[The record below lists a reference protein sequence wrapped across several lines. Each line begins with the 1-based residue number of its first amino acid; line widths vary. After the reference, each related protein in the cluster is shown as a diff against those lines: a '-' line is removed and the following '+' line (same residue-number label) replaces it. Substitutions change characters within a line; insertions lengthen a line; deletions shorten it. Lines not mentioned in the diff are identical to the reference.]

1 MASLKKLS
9 DFVRGDTPVL
19 EFDIATTSGI
29 PIDLTGYTAK
39 ITITSNPTPTD
50 MSDALVAKAT
60 MTTSG
65 NKASYQLPSS
75 ISAQFVP
82 GQTYYGDVEITKAP
96 AETNTYTPIRF
107 TIMALQDYGV

>member
-19 EFDIATTSGI
+19 EFDFATIDGT
-29 PIDLTGYTAK
+29 PIDLTGYTAN
-39 ITITSNPTPTD
+39 ITITPNPAPTD
-50 MSDALVAKAT
+50 MSDALVQKAT
-60 MTTSG
+60 MTIEGS
-65 NKASYQLPSS
+65 KARYQLPNS

-82 GQTYYGDVEITKAP
+82 GQTYYGDVELTKAP

-107 TIMALQDYGV
+107 TIMAIQDYGV

>member
-9 DFVRGDTPVL
+9 NFVRGDTPVL
-19 EFDIATTSGI
+19 EFDFATIDGT
-29 PIDLTGYTAK
+29 PIDLTGYTAN
-39 ITITSNPTPTD
+39 ITITPNPAPTD
-50 MSDALVAKAT
+50 MSDALVAKAA
-60 MTTSG
+60 MTISG
-65 NKASYQLPSS
+65 SKASYQLPNS
-75 ISAQFVP
+75 ISMQFVP

>member
-19 EFDIATTSGI
+19 EFDIATTAGA

-39 ITITSNPTPTD
+39 ITITSNPAPTD

-60 MTTSG
+60 MTIDGS
-65 NKASYQLPSS
+65 KASYQLPNSTS
-75 ISAQFVP
+75 MQFVP

>member
-19 EFDIATTSGI
+19 EFDIATTAGA

-39 ITITSNPTPTD
+39 ITITPNPAPTD
-50 MSDALVAKAT
+50 MSGALVAKAT
-60 MTTSG
+60 MTVNGS
-65 NKASYQLPSS
+65 KASYQLPNS
-75 ISAQFVP
+75 ISMQFVP
-82 GQTYYGDVEITKAP
+82 GQMYYGDVEITKAP

>member
-19 EFDIATTSGI
+19 EFGFATTDGT
-29 PIDLTGYTAK
+29 PIDLTGYNAS
-39 ITITSNPTPTD
+39 ITITSKPAPTD
-50 MSDALVAKAT
+50 MSDALVAKAA
-60 MTTSG
+60 MTIDGS
-65 NKASYQLPSS
+65 KASYQLPNS
-75 ISAQFVP
+75 ISMQFVP
-82 GQTYYGDVEITKAP
+82 GRTYYGDVEITKAP

>member
-19 EFDIATTSGI
+19 EFGFATTDGT
-29 PIDLTGYTAK
+29 PIDLTGYTAE
-39 ITITSNPTPTD
+39 ITITSNAAPTD
-50 MSDALVAKAT
+50 MSGALVAKAT
-60 MTTSG
+60 MTIDG
-65 NKASYQLPSS
+65 NKASYQLPNS
-75 ISAQFVP
+75 ISVQFVP

>member
-9 DFVRGDTPVL
+9 NFVRGDTPVL
-19 EFDIATTSGI
+19 EFDFATTDGA

-39 ITITSNPTPTD
+39 ITITSNPAPDNT
-50 MSDALVAKAT
+50 SDALVQKAT
-60 MTTSG
+60 MTIEG
-65 NKASYQLPSS
+65 NKARYQLPNS
-75 ISAQFVP
+75 ISMQFVP

>member
-19 EFDIATTSGI
+19 EFDIATTTGV

-39 ITITSNPTPTD
+39 ITITPNPAPTD
-50 MSDALVAKAT
+50 MSGALVAKAT
-60 MTTSG
+60 MTVDGS
-65 NKASYQLPSS
+65 KASYQLPNS
-75 ISAQFVP
+75 ISMQFVP
-82 GQTYYGDVEITKAP
+82 GQIYYGDVEITKAP